1 MTESHALLPLEIQEA
16 IARYRPYLSPA
27 DYEELL
33 AAANRA
39 APSAVRVNLL
49 KSTDPKRD
57 LEAWSERYGWQTA
70 PVAFSS
76 SSWQVIS
83 SQTAPGQTLEHRLGY
98 YYVQDAASILPV
110 SLFSKSSTPRLVL
123 DMAASPGGKT
133 TQLVDHNLDRDF
145 IIANDSSASRLSAL
159 RTVMQIWGS
168 ANHMIS
174 NFAGERLGDWFP
186 QTFDRILL
194 DAPCSMESLR
204 VSASHPP
211 RPITPDERSRLA
223 ARQLALLTS
232 AAKALKPGGELV
244 YSTCTL
250 APEED
255 EAVVNALLNLAPNAF
270 QINKIPLG
278 ISESSGLKS
287 FGDQTFHPTLEN
299 SWRVWPHTFE
309 TNGFFAVLLTKIAD
323 FSSDASQPPARP
335 FSATGFVP
343 VPASQLAVFD
353 AQILNLYGLSLIPHL
368 SQSGL
373 MLHQRGNNLHMIP
386 KSYLDHFPSLPYH
399 SLGMPFGKTYHG
411 ELALSV
417 ELINRFGNLFNAN
430 IWTIPADKVAQWL
443 SGQDLRNL
451 NFQGLRMGSV
461 VIIRDELGRNLGAG
475 KLSAN
480 RLRNLLPNRNL
491 LGKL

>member
-1 MTESHALLPLEIQEA
+1 
-16 IARYRPYLSPA
+16 
-27 DYEELL
+27 
-33 AAANRA
+33 
-39 APSAVRVNLL
+39 
-49 KSTDPKRD
+49 
-57 LEAWSERYGWQTA
+57 
-70 PVAFSS
+70 
-76 SSWQVIS
+76 
-83 SQTAPGQTLEHRLGY
+83 
-98 YYVQDAASILPV
+98 
-110 SLFSKSSTPRLVL
+110 
-123 DMAASPGGKT
+123 
-133 TQLVDHNLDRDF
+133 
-145 IIANDSSASRLSAL
+145 
-159 RTVMQIWGS
+159 
-168 ANHMIS
+168 
-174 NFAGERLGDWFP
+174 
-186 QTFDRILL
+186 
-194 DAPCSMESLR
+194 
-204 VSASHPP
+204 
-211 RPITPDERSRLA
+211 
-223 ARQLALLTS
+223 LLTS

-287 FGDQTFHPTLEN
+287 FEDQTFHPTLEN

-335 FSATGFVP
+335 FSATGFAP

-353 AQILNLYGLSLIPHL
+353 AQILDLYGVSLIPHFT
-368 SQSGL
+368 QSGL
-373 MLHQRGNNLHMIP
+373 MLHQRGSNLHLIP
-386 KSYLDHFPSLPYH
+386 QANHENFPSLPYH
-399 SLGMPFGKTYHG
+399 SLGMPFGKIYHG

-491 LGKL
+491 LG

>member
-1 MTESHALLPLEIQEA
+1 MTEPEILLPPEIEA
-16 IARYRPYLSPA
+16 AIERYRPYLSPA
-27 DYEELL
+27 DYKQLL
-33 AAANRA
+33 TAAVTS

-49 KSTDPKRD
+49 KSSNPNQD
-57 LEAWSERYGWQTA
+57 LETWADRYEWQTS
-70 PVAFSS
+70 PIPFSTTS
-76 SSWQVIS
+76 RQVLS
-83 SQTAPGQTLEHRLGY
+83 SQTPPGQTLEHRLGY

-110 SLFSKSSTPRLVL
+110 SLFSKSSTPGLVL

-133 TQLVDHNLDRDF
+133 TQLVDHNLDQDF
-145 IIANDSSASRLSAL
+145 VIANDSSASRLSAL
-159 RTVMQIWGS
+159 RTVLQVWGA
-168 ANHMIS
+168 ANHMIA

-211 RPITPDERSRLA
+211 RPITADERGRLA
-223 ARQLALLTS
+223 SRQLALLTS
-232 AAKALKPGGELV
+232 ASKALKPGGELV

-255 EAVVNALLNLAPNAF
+255 ESVVNALLGLAPNAF
-270 QINKIPLG
+270 QIDRIPLG
-278 ISESSGLKS
+278 IPEASGLQN
-287 FGDQTFHPTLEN
+287 FEEQTFVPSMIN

-309 TNGFFAVLLTKIAD
+309 TNGFFAVRLTKIAD
-323 FSSDASQPPARP
+323 FSSDAAQPPARP

-343 VPASQLAVFD
+343 VTEKQAAVLD
-353 AQILNLYGLSLIPHL
+353 AQILDLYSISLIPRL
-368 SQSGL
+368 SQNGL
-373 MLHQRGNNLHMIP
+373 ILRQRGDSLHLVP
-386 KSYLDHFPSLPYH
+386 EAYLENFATLPFH
-399 SLGMPFGKTYHG
+399 SLGMPFGKIFHG

-417 ELINRFGNLFNAN
+417 DLINRYGNLFNSN
-430 IWTIPADKVAQWL
+430 IWTIPTDKVPNWL
-443 SGQDLRNL
+443 SGQDLRNKD
-451 NFQGLRMGSV
+451 FKGLKMGSV

-491 LGKL
+491 LR

>member
-1 MTESHALLPLEIQEA
+1 MTDPNAPLPPEIQEA

-27 DYEELL
+27 DYAELL
-33 AAANRA
+33 VAAARS

-49 KSTDPKRD
+49 KSSDPTRD
-57 LEAWSERYGWQTA
+57 LEAWSELYGWQTA
-70 PVAFSS
+70 AIPFSS
-76 SSWQVIS
+76 ASRQILS

-110 SLFSKSSTPRLVL
+110 SLFSESSTPGLVL

-133 TQLVDHNLDRDF
+133 TQLVDHNLDQDF
-145 IIANDSSASRLSAL
+145 VIANDSSASRLSAL
-159 RTVMQIWGS
+159 RTILQVWGS

-211 RPITPDERSRLA
+211 RPITADERGRLA
-223 ARQLALLTS
+223 SRQLALLTS

-255 EAVVNALLNLAPNAF
+255 EAVVNALLDLAPHAF
-270 QINKIPLG
+270 QIARTPPG
-278 ISESSGLKS
+278 IAKSSGLAS
-287 FGDQTFHPTLEN
+287 FQNHSFDPSLGN
-299 SWRVWPHTFE
+299 SLRVWPHVFE
-309 TNGFFAVLLTKIAD
+309 TNGFFAVLLSKVAD
-323 FSSDASQPPARP
+323 FSSDAAQAPARP
-335 FSATGFVP
+335 FSATGFAP
-343 VPASQLAVFD
+343 VPASQLTVLD
-353 AQILNLYGLSLIPHL
+353 TQIMDLYGVSLIPYL
-368 SQSGL
+368 TQNGL
-373 MLHQRGNNLHMIP
+373 ILHQRGNSLHLVP
-386 KSYLDHFPSLPYH
+386 KAYLDHFPSLPYH
-399 SLGMPFGKTYHG
+399 SLGMPFGKIYHA

-417 ELINRFGNLFNAN
+417 ELINRFGSLFNAN
-430 IWTIPADKVAQWL
+430 IWTIPEDKVAQWL
-443 SGQDLRNL
+443 SGQDLRSL
-451 NFQGLRMGSV
+451 NFQGLKMGSV
-461 VIIRDELGRNLGAG
+461 VVIRDELGRNLGAG

-491 LGKL
+491 LR